1 MAAPRESVDNPLRK
15 TPSQTR
21 AMRTVDT
28 LFEAATRILA
38 SEGEA
43 GFTTN
48 RIAERAGFSIG
59 TLYQYFPSKEAIVVA
74 LVRRH
79 RDRVLR
85 ELDVMLE
92 RCVAGEYGA
101 EHALRLYLRHIVDAF
116 GRGQKAQRLLARL
129 GWQLDAPA
137 AIVAAMDD
145 GAERIRAALARLDDP
160 ELPVPDDADAVHA
173 HPRGDRRGALGG
185 GRGERDAGRSA
196 LRGGAV
202 PHGLGPAAS
211 AGRRRLTGFPPGL
224 TVGFAVSLSG
234 YKRVVPDT
242 HTPTT
247 EIP

>member
-21 AMRTVDT
+21 ALRTVDT

-85 ELDVMLE
+85 ELDVMLD
-92 RCVAGEYGA
+92 RCVAGDYGV
-101 EHALRLYLRHIVDAF
+101 EVALRMYLRHIVDAF

-145 GAERIRAALARLDDP
+145 GAERIRSALARLADP
-160 ELPVPDDADAVHA
+160 ELPVPDEPTLYMLTRAVI
-173 HPRGDRRGALGG
+173 GAV
-185 GRGERDAGRSA
+185 RSA
-196 LRGGAV
+196 AVEESTMLDDPRFEEALFRMVWGLVHRPSVGG
-202 PHGLGPAAS
+202 
-211 AGRRRLTGFPPGL
+211 
-224 TVGFAVSLSG
+224 
-234 YKRVVPDT
+234 
-242 HTPTT
+242 
-247 EIP
+247 

>member
-1 MAAPRESVDNPLRK
+1 MAPSRESAANPLRK

-21 AMRTVDT
+21 ALRTVDT

-74 LVRRH
+74 LVRRQ
-79 RDRVLR
+79 RERVMR
-85 ELDVMLE
+85 ELDAMLD
-92 RCVAGEYGA
+92 RAVAGEYDA

-137 AIVAAMDD
+137 LIVAAMDD
-145 GAERIRAALARLDDP
+145 GAQSIRSALERLADP
-160 ELPVPDDADAVHA
+160 ALPVPDEPTLYMLTRAVI
-173 HPRGDRRGALGG
+173 GAV
-185 GRGERDAGRSA
+185 RSA
-196 LRGGAV
+196 AVEESAMLDDPRFEEALFRMVWGLIHRPASGG
-202 PHGLGPAAS
+202 
-211 AGRRRLTGFPPGL
+211 
-224 TVGFAVSLSG
+224 
-234 YKRVVPDT
+234 
-242 HTPTT
+242 
-247 EIP
+247 

>member
-1 MAAPRESVDNPLRK
+1 MTPPRDTVDNPLRK

-79 RDRVLR
+79 RDRVMR
-85 ELDVMLE
+85 ELDVMLD
-92 RCVAGEYGA
+92 RCVAGEYGP
-101 EHALRLYLRHIVDAF
+101 EHALRMYLRHIVDAF

-145 GAERIRAALARLDDP
+145 GAERIRSALARLDDP
-160 ELPVPDDADAVHA
+160 ELPVPDEPTLYMLTRAVIGA
-173 HPRGDRRGALGG
+173 VRSAAVEESTMLDDPRFEEALFRMVWGLLHRPAGG
-185 GRGERDAGRSA
+185 G
-196 LRGGAV
+196 
-202 PHGLGPAAS
+202 
-211 AGRRRLTGFPPGL
+211 
-224 TVGFAVSLSG
+224 
-234 YKRVVPDT
+234 
-242 HTPTT
+242 
-247 EIP
+247 

>member
-1 MAAPRESVDNPLRK
+1 MAVPRESVDNPLRK

-92 RCVAGEYGA
+92 RCVNGEYGA
-101 EHALRLYLRHIVDAF
+101 EHALRIYLRHIVDAF

-145 GAERIRAALARLDDP
+145 GAERIRSALARIDDP
-160 ELPVPDDADAVHA
+160 ELPVPDAPTLYMLTRAVI
-173 HPRGDRRGALGG
+173 GAV
-185 GRGERDAGRSA
+185 RSA
-196 LRGGAV
+196 AV
-202 PHGLGPAAS
+202 EESAMLDDPRFEEALFRMVWGLLHRPAA
-211 AGRRRLTGFPPGL
+211 GG
-224 TVGFAVSLSG
+224 
-234 YKRVVPDT
+234 
-242 HTPTT
+242 
-247 EIP
+247 

>member
-1 MAAPRESVDNPLRK
+1 MTSPHDSAASPLRK

-21 AMRTVDT
+21 ALRTVDT
-28 LFEAATRILA
+28 LFEAATRVLA

-43 GFTTN
+43 GFTTT

-74 LVRRH
+74 LVHRQ

-85 ELDVMLE
+85 ELDAMLA
-92 RCVAGEYGA
+92 RCVAGEYGC

-145 GAERIRAALARLDDP
+145 GAGRVRAALERLDDP
-160 ELPVPDDADAVHA
+160 ELPVPDAPTLYMLTRAVI
-173 HPRGDRRGALGG
+173 
-185 GRGERDAGRSA
+185 
-196 LRGGAV
+196 GAV
-202 PHGLGPAAS
+202 RAAAIEES
-211 AGRRRLTGFPPGL
+211 AMLDDPRFEEALFRMAWGVLHRPRAGG
-224 TVGFAVSLSG
+224 
-234 YKRVVPDT
+234 
-242 HTPTT
+242 
-247 EIP
+247 

>member
-1 MAAPRESVDNPLRK
+1 MAPPRDSVENPLRK

-21 AMRTVDT
+21 ALRTVDT

-79 RDRVLR
+79 RERVMR
-85 ELDVMLE
+85 ELDVMLD

-101 EHALRLYLRHIVDAF
+101 EHALRIYLRTIVDAF

-145 GAERIRAALARLDDP
+145 GAERIRSALERLDDP
-160 ELPVPDDADAVHA
+160 ELPVPDAPTLYMLTRAVI
-173 HPRGDRRGALGG
+173 GAV
-185 GRGERDAGRSA
+185 RSA
-196 LRGGAV
+196 AV
-202 PHGLGPAAS
+202 EESAMLDDPRFEDALFRMVWGLLHRPAAN
-211 AGRRRLTGFPPGL
+211 G
-224 TVGFAVSLSG
+224 
-234 YKRVVPDT
+234 
-242 HTPTT
+242 
-247 EIP
+247 

>member
-1 MAAPRESVDNPLRK
+1 MAAPREPVDNPLRK

-21 AMRTVDT
+21 ALRTVDT

-79 RDRVLR
+79 RDRVMR
-85 ELDVMLE
+85 ELDVMLD

-101 EHALRLYLRHIVDAF
+101 EHALRIYLRHIVDAF

-129 GWQLDAPA
+129 GWQLDAPQ

-145 GAERIRAALARLDDP
+145 GAERVRAALARLDDP
-160 ELPVPDDADAVHA
+160 QLQVPDEPTLYMLTRAVI
-173 HPRGDRRGALGG
+173 GAV
-185 GRGERDAGRSA
+185 RSA
-196 LRGGAV
+196 AV
-202 PHGLGPAAS
+202 EESAMLDDPRFEEALFRMVWGVVHRPAV
-211 AGRRRLTGFPPGL
+211 AG
-224 TVGFAVSLSG
+224 
-234 YKRVVPDT
+234 
-242 HTPTT
+242 
-247 EIP
+247 

>member
-1 MAAPRESVDNPLRK
+1 MVSPREPAGSPLRK

-21 AMRTVDT
+21 ALRTVDT

-85 ELDVMLE
+85 ELDVMLD
-92 RCVAGEYGA
+92 RCVAGDYGV
-101 EHALRLYLRHIVDAF
+101 EDALRMYLRHIVDAF

-145 GAERIRAALARLDDP
+145 GAERIRSALARINDP
-160 ELPVPDDADAVHA
+160 ELPVPDEPTLYMLTRAVI
-173 HPRGDRRGALGG
+173 
-185 GRGERDAGRSA
+185 
-196 LRGGAV
+196 GAV
-202 PHGLGPAAS
+202 RAAAVEESAMLDDPRFEEALFRMVWGLVHRPAA
-211 AGRRRLTGFPPGL
+211 GG
-224 TVGFAVSLSG
+224 
-234 YKRVVPDT
+234 
-242 HTPTT
+242 
-247 EIP
+247 

>member
-1 MAAPRESVDNPLRK
+1 MAPPRESADSPLRK

-21 AMRTVDT
+21 ALRTVDT
-28 LFEAATRILA
+28 LFEAATRVLA

-79 RDRVLR
+79 RERVMR
-85 ELDVMLE
+85 ELDVMLD
-92 RCVAGEYGA
+92 RAVAGEYDA

-137 AIVAAMDD
+137 VIVAAMDD
-145 GAERIRAALARLDDP
+145 GAERIRSALARLADP
-160 ELPVPDDADAVHA
+160 QLPVPDAPTLYMLTRAVV
-173 HPRGDRRGALGG
+173 GAV
-185 GRGERDAGRSA
+185 RSA
-196 LRGGAV
+196 AV
-202 PHGLGPAAS
+202 EESAMLDDPRFEEALFRMVWGLVHRP
-211 AGRRRLTGFPPGL
+211 PPG
-224 TVGFAVSLSG
+224 G
-234 YKRVVPDT
+234 
-242 HTPTT
+242 
-247 EIP
+247 

>member
-1 MAAPRESVDNPLRK
+1 MAPPRDTVDNPLRK

-85 ELDVMLE
+85 ELDVMLD
-92 RCVAGEYGA
+92 RCVAGDYGA

-145 GAERIRAALARLDDP
+145 GAERIRSALARLDDP
-160 ELPVPDDADAVHA
+160 ELPVPDEPTLYMLTRAVI
-173 HPRGDRRGALGG
+173 GAV
-185 GRGERDAGRSA
+185 RSA
-196 LRGGAV
+196 AV
-202 PHGLGPAAS
+202 EESAMLDDPRFEEALFRMVWGLVHRPAA
-211 AGRRRLTGFPPGL
+211 GG
-224 TVGFAVSLSG
+224 
-234 YKRVVPDT
+234 
-242 HTPTT
+242 
-247 EIP
+247 

>member
-1 MAAPRESVDNPLRK
+1 MPAPRESVENPLRK

-79 RDRVLR
+79 RDRVMR
-85 ELDVMLE
+85 ELDVMLD

-101 EHALRLYLRHIVDAF
+101 EHALRIYLRHIVDAF

-145 GAERIRAALARLDDP
+145 GAERIRSALARLDDP
-160 ELPVPDDADAVHA
+160 ELPVPDAPTLYMLTRAVI
-173 HPRGDRRGALGG
+173 GAV
-185 GRGERDAGRSA
+185 RSA
-196 LRGGAV
+196 AVEESTMLDDPRFEEALFRMVWGLVHRPPSGA
-202 PHGLGPAAS
+202 
-211 AGRRRLTGFPPGL
+211 
-224 TVGFAVSLSG
+224 
-234 YKRVVPDT
+234 
-242 HTPTT
+242 
-247 EIP
+247 

>member
-1 MAAPRESVDNPLRK
+1 MAVPRESVDNPLRK

-101 EHALRLYLRHIVDAF
+101 EHALRQYLRQIVDAF

-145 GAERIRAALARLDDP
+145 GAERIRAALARLADP
-160 ELPVPDDADAVHA
+160 ELPVPDAPTLYMLTRAVV
-173 HPRGDRRGALGG
+173 GAV
-185 GRGERDAGRSA
+185 RSA
-196 LRGGAV
+196 AV
-202 PHGLGPAAS
+202 EESAMLDDPRFEEALFRMVWGLLHRPAA
-211 AGRRRLTGFPPGL
+211 GG
-224 TVGFAVSLSG
+224 
-234 YKRVVPDT
+234 
-242 HTPTT
+242 
-247 EIP
+247 

>member
-1 MAAPRESVDNPLRK
+1 MASPRDSVDNPLRK

-21 AMRTVDT
+21 ALRTVDT

-79 RDRVLR
+79 RERVLR

-92 RCVAGEYGA
+92 RCIAGEYPA
-101 EHALRLYLRHIVDAF
+101 EQALRLYIRHIVDAF

-145 GAERIRAALARLDDP
+145 GAERIRAALERLRDP
-160 ELPVPDDADAVHA
+160 ALPVPDEPTLYMLTRAVI
-173 HPRGDRRGALGG
+173 GAV
-185 GRGERDAGRSA
+185 RSA
-196 LRGGAV
+196 AV
-202 PHGLGPAAS
+202 EESAMLDDPRFEEALFRMVWGLVHRPAA
-211 AGRRRLTGFPPGL
+211 GG
-224 TVGFAVSLSG
+224 
-234 YKRVVPDT
+234 
-242 HTPTT
+242 
-247 EIP
+247 

>member
-1 MAAPRESVDNPLRK
+1 MAPPRDNADNPLRK

-85 ELDVMLE
+85 ELDVMLD
-92 RCVAGEYGA
+92 RCVAGDYGVERSE
-101 EHALRLYLRHIVDAF
+101 EHTS
-116 GRGQKAQRLLARL
+116 
-129 GWQLDAPA
+129 
-137 AIVAAMDD
+137 
-145 GAERIRAALARLDDP
+145 
-160 ELPVPDDADAVHA
+160 ELQ
-173 HPRGDRRGALGG
+173 
-185 GRGERDAGRSA
+185 
-196 LRGGAV
+196 
-202 PHGLGPAAS
+202 
-211 AGRRRLTGFPPGL
+211 
-224 TVGFAVSLSG
+224 SL
-234 YKRVVPDT
+234 V
-242 HTPTT
+242 
-247 EIP
+247 

>member
-1 MAAPRESVDNPLRK
+1 MAAPRDSVDNPLRK

-21 AMRTVDT
+21 ALRTVDT

-85 ELDVMLE
+85 ELDVMLD
-92 RCVAGEYGA
+92 RCVAGDYGV
-101 EHALRLYLRHIVDAF
+101 EDALRMYLRHIVDAF

-145 GAERIRAALARLDDP
+145 GAERIRSALARINDP
-160 ELPVPDDADAVHA
+160 ELPVPDEPTLYMLTRAVI
-173 HPRGDRRGALGG
+173 
-185 GRGERDAGRSA
+185 
-196 LRGGAV
+196 GAV
-202 PHGLGPAAS
+202 RAAAVEESAMLDDPRFEEALFRMVWGLVHRPAA
-211 AGRRRLTGFPPGL
+211 GG
-224 TVGFAVSLSG
+224 
-234 YKRVVPDT
+234 
-242 HTPTT
+242 
-247 EIP
+247 

>member
-1 MAAPRESVDNPLRK
+1 MAAPRESVDSPLRK

-74 LVRRH
+74 LVRRQ

-85 ELDVMLE
+85 ELDVMLD
-92 RCVAGEYGA
+92 RAVAGEYGA
-101 EHALRLYLRHIVDAF
+101 EQALRLYLRHIIDAF

-145 GAERIRAALARLDDP
+145 GAERIR
-160 ELPVPDDADAVHA
+160 
-173 HPRGDRRGALGG
+173 
-185 GRGERDAGRSA
+185 
-196 LRGGAV
+196 
-202 PHGLGPAAS
+202 
-211 AGRRRLTGFPPGL
+211 
-224 TVGFAVSLSG
+224 
-234 YKRVVPDT
+234 
-242 HTPTT
+242 
-247 EIP
+247 

>member
-1 MAAPRESVDNPLRK
+1 MASPRDTVDNPLRR

-79 RDRVLR
+79 RDRVMR
-85 ELDVMLE
+85 ELDVMLD
-92 RCVAGEYGA
+92 RCASGEYDA
-101 EHALRLYLRHIVDAF
+101 EHALRLYLRHIV
-116 GRGQKAQRLLARL
+116 
-129 GWQLDAPA
+129 DAPA

-145 GAERIRAALARLDDP
+145 GAERIRSALARLDDP
-160 ELPVPDDADAVHA
+160 ELPVPDEPTLYMLTRAVI
-173 HPRGDRRGALGG
+173 GAV
-185 GRGERDAGRSA
+185 RSA
-196 LRGGAV
+196 AVEESAMLDDPRFEEALFRMVWGLVHRPGAGG
-202 PHGLGPAAS
+202 
-211 AGRRRLTGFPPGL
+211 
-224 TVGFAVSLSG
+224 
-234 YKRVVPDT
+234 
-242 HTPTT
+242 
-247 EIP
+247 